1 MRNLIVA
8 LVVLLAASCK
18 GGYSFTGGDVG
29 SAKTLSVAAFGNTSD
44 LVNPML
50 AQRFTTE
57 LQSVMVRQTPLSLV
71 GRDGDLQFGGAIVEY
86 SVRSEAPAAN
96 DQVAQSRLSMSVE
109 VEFVNT
115 LDAKKSFTQRFS
127 AFRNFPASTDLRSVE
142 DALVEEMVSELS
154 DKIFNRA
161 LVQW

>member
-1 MRNLIVA
+1 MRNWFLA
-8 LVVLLAASCK
+8 LVVVIAASCR

-29 SAKTLSVAAFGNTSD
+29 NAKTLSVAAFGNTAD
-44 LVNPML
+44 LINPML

-57 LQSVMVRQTPLSLV
+57 LQTVMVRQTPLSLV
-71 GRDGDLQFGGAIVEY
+71 GRDGDLQFAGRIVEY

-109 VEFVNT
+109 VEFVNA
-115 LDAKKSFTQRFS
+115 LDGKKSFTQRFS

>member
-1 MRNLIVA
+1 MRILLLTLIV
-8 LVVLLAASCK
+8 LVTACK
-18 GGYSFTGGDVG
+18 GMYSFTGGDVG
-29 SAKTLSVAAFGNTSD
+29 SAKTISVIAFENRAD
-44 LVNPML
+44 LINPML

-57 LQSVMVRQTPLSLV
+57 LQTVMVRQTPLSLV
-71 GRDGDLQFGGAIVEY
+71 GRDGDLQFSGFITEY
-86 SVRSEAPAAN
+86 TVRSEAPAAN
-96 DQVAQSRLSMSVE
+96 DQVAQSRLSISVN
-109 VEFVNT
+109 VEFVNA
-115 LDAKKSFTQRFS
+115 LNEEKSFAQTFS

>member
-1 MRNLIVA
+1 MRILLLTL
-8 LVVLLAASCK
+8 LVLVSACK
-18 GGYSFTGGDVG
+18 GMYSFTGGDVG
-29 SAKTLSVAAFGNTSD
+29 SAKTISVIAFENRAD
-44 LVNPML
+44 LINPML

-71 GRDGDLQFGGAIVEY
+71 GRDGDLQFSGFITEY
-86 SVRSEAPAAN
+86 TVRSEAPAAN
-96 DQVAQSRLSMSVE
+96 DQVAQSRLSISVN
-109 VEFVNT
+109 VEFVNA
-115 LDAKKSFTQRFS
+115 LNEEKSFAQTFS

>member
-1 MRNLIVA
+1 MRIL
-8 LVVLLAASCK
+8 LLTLMVLFTACK
-18 GGYSFTGGDVG
+18 GMYSFTGGDVG
-29 SAKTLSVAAFGNTSD
+29 SAKTISVIAFENRAD
-44 LVNPML
+44 LINPML

-71 GRDGDLQFGGAIVEY
+71 GRDGDLQFSGTINEY

-96 DQVAQSRLSMSVE
+96 DQVAQSRLSISVN
-109 VEFVNT
+109 VEFVNA
-115 LDAKKSFTQRFS
+115 LNDEKSFAQTFS

>member
-1 MRNLIVA
+1 MRTLLLTLMV
-8 LVVLLAASCK
+8 LVTACK
-18 GGYSFTGGDVG
+18 GMYSFTGGDVG
-29 SAKTLSVAAFGNTSD
+29 SAKTISVIAFENRAD
-44 LVNPML
+44 LINPML

-71 GRDGDLQFGGAIVEY
+71 GRDGDLQFSGAITEY
-86 SVRSEAPAAN
+86 TVRSEAPAAN
-96 DQVAQSRLSMSVE
+96 DQVAQSRLSISVN
-109 VEFVNT
+109 VEFVNA
-115 LDAKKSFTQRFS
+115 LNEEKSFAQTFS

>member
-1 MRNLIVA
+1 MRILA
-8 LVVLLAASCK
+8 LALSALLAAGCK

-29 SAKTLSVAAFGNTSD
+29 NARTLSVEAFGNRAE

-57 LQSVMVRQTPLSLV
+57 LQTVMVRQTTLSLV
-71 GRDGDLQFGGAIVEY
+71 GREGDLQFSGAIVEY

-96 DQVAQSRLSMSVE
+96 DQVAQSRLNMTVE
-109 VEFVNT
+109 VVFINQ
-115 LDAKKSFTQRFS
+115 LDPSKSFTQRFS
-127 AFRNFPASTDLRSVE
+127 AFRNFAASTDLRSVE

>member
-1 MRNLIVA
+1 
-8 LVVLLAASCK
+8 
-18 GGYSFTGGDVG
+18 
-29 SAKTLSVAAFGNTSD
+29 
-44 LVNPML
+44 ML

-71 GRDGDLQFGGAIVEY
+71 GRDGDLQFSGFITEY
-86 SVRSEAPAAN
+86 TVRSEAPAAN
-96 DQVAQSRLSMSVE
+96 DQVAQSRLSISVN
-109 VEFVNT
+109 VEFVNA
-115 LDAKKSFTQRFS
+115 LNEEKSFAQTFS